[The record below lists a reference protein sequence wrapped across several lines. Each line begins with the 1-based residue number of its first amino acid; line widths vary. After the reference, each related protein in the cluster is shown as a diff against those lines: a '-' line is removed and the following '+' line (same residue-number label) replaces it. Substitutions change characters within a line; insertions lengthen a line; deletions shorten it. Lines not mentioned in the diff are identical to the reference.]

1 MPAGRPGHLGYALRT
16 SFSTP
21 IAMRRLTISIDDELA
36 DTFDELV
43 ARKGYLN
50 RSEAF
55 RDLLRHK
62 LDEDELDA
70 HAGGHCVGTLSFVYD
85 HHQRQL
91 ASRITAMQH
100 DHHDV
105 TISSMHAHLDHD
117 NCLET
122 VLLRGSTKAVKAFAD
137 AVIAQTGVR
146 HGKLHMIPVKAG
158 HTHKKGQGHGHTHLH
173 PHS

>member
-1 MPAGRPGHLGYALRT
+1 
-16 SFSTP
+16 
-21 IAMRRLTISIDDELA
+21 MRRLTISIDDELA

-55 RDLLRHK
+55 RDLLRDK
-62 LDEDELDA
+62 LDETTLGEDA
-70 HAGGHCVGTLSFVYD
+70 LPQGRRRAGHCVATLSYVYD

-91 ASRITAMQH
+91 ASRLTGMQH

-105 TISSMHAHLDHD
+105 TIASVHAHLDHD

-122 VLLRGSTKAVKAFAD
+122 ILLRGATAAVQAFAD
-137 AVIAQTGVR
+137 AVLAQTGVR
-146 HGKLHMIPVKAG
+146 HGKLHMIPV
-158 HTHKKGQGHGHTHLH
+158 QVHGIARRAARHVHLH

>member
-1 MPAGRPGHLGYALRT
+1 
-16 SFSTP
+16 
-21 IAMRRLTISIDDELA
+21 MRRLTISIDDELA
-36 DTFDELV
+36 DSFDELV

-55 RDLLRHK
+55 RDLLRHT
-62 LDEDELDA
+62 LDESAFDKSTRRPA
-70 HAGGHCVGTLSFVYD
+70 GHCVATLSYVYD

-91 ASRITAMQH
+91 ASRLTAMQH

-122 VLLRGSTKAVKAFAD
+122 VLLRGATGAVQAFAD
-137 AVIAQTGVR
+137 AVLAQTGVR
-146 HGKLHMIPVKAG
+146 HGNLHMIPV
-158 HTHKKGQGHGHTHLH
+158 QVHGIARRAARHVHLH